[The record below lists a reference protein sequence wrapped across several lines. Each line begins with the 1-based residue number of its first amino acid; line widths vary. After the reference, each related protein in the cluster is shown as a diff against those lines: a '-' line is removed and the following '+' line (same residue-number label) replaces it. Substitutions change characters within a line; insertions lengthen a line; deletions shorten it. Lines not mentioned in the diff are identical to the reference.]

1 MEKVKTHHIT
11 LVNRDHRVIPVR
23 EDEVLL
29 DSLEAAG
36 ITLPY
41 GCRYGAC
48 VTCAA
53 RLLQGEVDQSEGVA
67 LKPAQE
73 AMGYVL
79 LCIAHPLSDC
89 EFEVGDECQD
99 DLYINPFKGKR

>member
-1 MEKVKTHHIT
+1 MLLWWILLCLPWCLCVLVVKEAFVKSYQVT
-11 LVNRDHRVIPVR
+11 LVNRENRAVTVAENETI
-23 EDEVLL
+23 
-29 DSLEAAG
+29 LEAVEDAG

-41 GCRYGAC
+41 GCRFGAC

-53 RLLQGEVDQSEGVA
+53 RLLEGEVDQSEGVA

-79 LCIAHPLSDC
+79 LC
-89 EFEVGDECQD
+89 V
-99 DLYINPFKGKR
+99 

>member
-1 MEKVKTHHIT
+1 MKTYQVR
-11 LVNRDHRVIPVR
+11 LVNRDNRVVTVAENETI
-23 EDEVLL
+23 
-29 DSLEAAG
+29 LEAVEEAG

-41 GCRYGAC
+41 GCRFGAC

-53 RLLQGEVDQSEGVA
+53 RLLEGEVDQSEGVA

-79 LCIAHPLSDC
+79 LCIATPRSDC
-89 EFEVGDECQD
+89 VFEVGVECQD
-99 DLYINPFKGKR
+99 DLYINPFKGRR

>member
-1 MEKVKTHHIT
+1 MAAHKVI
-11 LVNRDHRVIPVR
+11 LVNRDQTTVTV
-23 EDEVLL
+23 DESEILL
-29 DSLEAAG
+29 DALEAAG
-36 ITLPY
+36 IKLPF

-53 RLLQGEVDQSEGVA
+53 RLQEGKVDQSEGVA

-89 EFEVGDECQD
+89 VFEVGVECQD
-99 DLYINPFKGKR
+99 DLYINPFKGRR

>member
-1 MEKVKTHHIT
+1 VPVHKIT
-11 LVNRDHRVIPVR
+11 LANRGNATVMVDHS
-23 EDEVLL
+23 DVLL
-29 DSLEAAG
+29 DALEAG
-36 ITLPY
+36 GFKLPY

-53 RLLQGEVDQSEGVA
+53 RLIEGTVDQSEGVA

-73 AMGYVL
+73 DMGYVL

-89 EFEVGDECQD
+89 TFEVGVECQD
-99 DLYINPFKGKR
+99 DLYINPFKGRR

>member
-1 MEKVKTHHIT
+1 MI
-11 LVNRDHRVIPVR
+11 
-23 EDEVLL
+23 DEAEILL
-29 DSLEAAG
+29 DALEAAG
-36 ITLPY
+36 ITLPF

-48 VTCAA
+48 ITCAA
-53 RLLQGEVDQSEGVA
+53 RLLEGEVDQSEGVA

-89 EFEVGDECQD
+89 RFDVGVECQD
-99 DLYINPFKGKR
+99 DLYPNPFKGGR

>member
-1 MEKVKTHHIT
+1 MKTHRIT
-11 LVNRDHRVIPVR
+11 LINRENRTV
-23 EDEVLL
+23 EVAEGAILL
-29 DSLEAAG
+29 DALEEAG
-36 ITLPY
+36 VRLPY

-53 RLLQGEVDQSEGVA
+53 RLVEGEVDQSEGIA
-67 LKPAQE
+67 LKTNQE

-89 EFEVGDECQD
+89 FFEVGVESQD
-99 DLYINPFKGKR
+99 DLYINPFKGRR

>member
-1 MEKVKTHHIT
+1 MTAHKVT
-11 LVNRDHRVIPVR
+11 LANREHTPIMV
-23 EDEVLL
+23 DEGEILL
-29 DSLEAAG
+29 DAFEAVG
-36 ITLPY
+36 VTLPF

-53 RLLQGEVDQSEGVA
+53 LLREGRVDQSEGVA

-89 EFEVGDECQD
+89 VFEVGVECQD
-99 DLYINPFKGKR
+99 DLYINPFKGHR

>member
-1 MEKVKTHHIT
+1 MAAYKIT
-11 LVNRDHRVIPVR
+11 LVNRDNTTVAV
-23 EDEVLL
+23 DESEILL
-29 DSLEAAG
+29 DALEATG
-36 ITLPY
+36 ITLPF

-53 RLLQGEVDQSEGVA
+53 RLREGKVDQSAGVA
-67 LKPAQE
+67 LKPTQE

-89 EFEVGDECQD
+89 VFEVGVECQD
-99 DLYINPFKGKR
+99 DLYINAFKGRR

>member
-1 MEKVKTHHIT
+1 LAEHRIT
-11 LVNRDHRVIPVR
+11 LLNRDNLTVAVD
-23 EDEVLL
+23 ESEVLL
-29 DSLEAAG
+29 EALEAAG
-36 ITLPY
+36 IKLPY
-41 GCRYGAC
+41 GCRVGAC

-53 RLLQGEVDQSEGVA
+53 RLREGRVDQSEGVA

-89 EFEVGDECQD
+89 TFEVGVESQD
-99 DLYINPFKGKR
+99 DLYLNPFKGRR